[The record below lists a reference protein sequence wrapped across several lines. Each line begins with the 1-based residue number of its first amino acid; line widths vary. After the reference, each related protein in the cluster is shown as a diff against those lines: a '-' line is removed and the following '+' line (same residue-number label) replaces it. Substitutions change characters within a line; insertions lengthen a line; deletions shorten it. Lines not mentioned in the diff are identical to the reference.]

1 MRQSD
6 ASQGIGVDR
15 VDKEVQLDKY
25 ISDLRVLD
33 SKAKVLR

>member
-15 VDKEVQLDKY
+15 VDKLEVQLDKY

-33 SKAKVLR
+33 S